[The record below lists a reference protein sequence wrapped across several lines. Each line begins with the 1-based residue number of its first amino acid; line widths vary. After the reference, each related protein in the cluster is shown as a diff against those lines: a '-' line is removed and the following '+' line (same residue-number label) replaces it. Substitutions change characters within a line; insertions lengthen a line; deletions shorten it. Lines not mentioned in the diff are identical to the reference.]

1 MQLKREKAGAPVH
14 MEIQDALV
22 LIDQYIASP
31 GLRAHCTGVGRV
43 ARVIAQSLVLKRQ
56 IVNVERVTFMGL
68 IHDLGRERANNE
80 RHGIE
85 GYKLAREV
93 GVPPGT
99 ARICIT
105 PMTVGRT
112 LAEAFAIGLLTEA
125 EAHSLVK
132 DGVDLTDLSPEEQI
146 VCLADSHVLNGEFV
160 ARSERIA
167 DLESRKG
174 PLTPQHWYN
183 LNQVAEFVRC
193 FERILNY
200 PIEDLF
206 CGKKLA
212 EISFYS

>member
-1 MQLKREKAGAPVH
+1 M
-14 MEIQDALV
+14 DAQEALL
-22 LIDQYIASP
+22 LIDQYITSP
-31 GLRAHCTGVGRV
+31 GLHAHCIGVGKV
-43 ARVIAQSLVLKRQ
+43 ANVIGKALECSGQVVS
-56 IVNVERVTFMGL
+56 VEQVTFMGI

-105 PMTVGRT
+105 HMTVGRT

-132 DGVDLTDLSPEEQI
+132 DGVDLTDLSLEEQI

-160 ARSERIA
+160 ELSERIA
-167 DLESRKG
+167 DLEGRKG
-174 PLTPQHWYN
+174 SLTPQHWYN
-183 LNQVAEFVRC
+183 LNQISEFVGR
-193 FERILNY
+193 FEQILDY
-200 PIEDLF
+200 PIRNLF
-206 CGKKLA
+206 GSTKLA
-212 EISFYS
+212 EINLLS